1 MAMHWIVIANEAKA
15 RIIAADAL
23 FDDVLEIIDLA
34 HPEGRWRDA
43 DLKSDRSGRFAAGA
57 SGGRTAAD
65 PQTDP
70 RDVEATR
77 FARTVAD
84 LLRKGL
90 LENRFER
97 IVLAAAPDFLG
108 RLRAELD
115 PEVARRVVG
124 EIDKDLARYT
134 LDEIPDAIRKGLS
147 PTAGM
152 P

>member
-15 RIIAADAL
+15 RIFAADAL
-23 FDDVLEIIDLA
+23 FDEVEEINDLV

-97 IVLAAAPDFLG
+97 IVRTTAKGFTAPSAQGTAASRSLPSRRALACSVSLFGFCRRGLPRRYSRLSSG
-108 RLRAELD
+108 R
-115 PEVARRVVG
+115 P
-124 EIDKDLARYT
+124 
-134 LDEIPDAIRKGLS
+134 
-147 PTAGM
+147 
-152 P
+152 